1 MSANDY
7 QVGGTHYQG
16 KEVQPWDALQSWLSH
31 EAFCGFLTG
40 NIVKY
45 VSRWRQKGGVEDL
58 RKAKHYIEKLIETT
72 LGAPQSANPGPASI
86 GPGTTAD
93 ATLRA
98 QRATWDAR
106 VKEQR

>member
-1 MSANDY
+1 MSANNTGPGHYKDKPLQVWDY
-7 QVGGTHYQG
+7 VIANNLGDL
-16 KEVQPWDALQSWLSH
+16 E
-31 EAFCGFLTG
+31 G
-40 NIVKY
+40 NVVKY

-58 RKAKHYIEKLIETT
+58 RKAKHYIEKLIEVES
-72 LGAPQSANPGPASI
+72 GQAAPEMA
-86 GPGTTAD
+86 AD

>member
-1 MSANDY
+1 MSANDT
-7 QVGGTHYQG
+7 GPGHY
-16 KEVQPWDALQSWLSH
+16 KDKPMQPWDFIVANNLGYL
-31 EAFCGFLTG
+31 EG
-40 NIVKY
+40 NVVKY

-58 RKAKHYIEKLIETT
+58 RKAKHYIEKLIEVES
-72 LGAPQSANPGPASI
+72 GQVAPDTA
-86 GPGTTAD
+86 AD

>member
-1 MSANDY
+1 MSANNT
-7 QVGGTHYQG
+7 GPGHY
-16 KEVQPWDALQSWLSH
+16 KDKPMQPWDFIVANNLGYL
-31 EAFCGFLTG
+31 EG
-40 NIVKY
+40 NVVKY

-58 RKAKHYIEKLIETT
+58 RKAKHYIEKLIEVES
-72 LGAPQSANPGPASI
+72 GQAAPDTA
-86 GPGTTAD
+86 AD

>member
-40 NIVKY
+40 NVVKY

-58 RKAKHYIEKLIETT
+58 RKAKHYIEKLIEVES
-72 LGAPQSANPGPASI
+72 GQVAPDTA
-86 GPGTTAD
+86 AD